1 MGSPAIAGWELGETE
16 LTGQSPILR
25 GRRGVAVGFLA
36 ALAIVSFAANEADA
50 RRYGRHGAQ
59 IESDGPPSSAI
70 VVDANSGEV
79 LHSSK
84 ADELRHPASLTKIMT
99 LYLLFERLDAGKLK
113 LDTPLSVSEH
123 ASDQAPTK
131 LGLRPEQTIVVED
144 AIKGLVT
151 RSANDAAVVIAEAIA
166 GDERSFAEMMTHK
179 AHALGMSRTVYRNAS
194 GLPSDEQVT
203 TARDQATLGRA
214 IQERFPRYYTYFS
227 TVSFNYHGQSIRNHN
242 QLLGRVEGVDGI
254 KTGYTQASGYNLVTS
269 LRRGNKHLVAVVLG
283 GSSAGSRDAKMRNLI
298 DEYIQVASTKKSAPA
313 IAEAPVARETVTAQA
328 RPAEA
333 RLSESRQAE
342 KQAEKKSAET
352 KTADARAPAAPAPAK
367 DARAA
372 GRPNPAAVYAVA
384 SYSQPIPWPNANAP
398 TPAAA
403 APATAAAAAP
413 VPTPPIAAA
422 PSVTAAPPPPVAAV
436 APAPAPPPA
445 AVAIAPAPTPPPA
458 PAPAAPA
465 TRLSAAAV
473 AAPQTQRPA
482 EPASEPLR
490 PIPVKTV
497 KVKLAP
503 TRSASIDTPPPVKTV
518 VDEPPPVRASE
529 RAAANVAP
537 APMPAPAPQR
547 KAVVEEPAPPPPTR
561 TTEFPVAT
569 VPVPAPTPMP
579 TQKFTATAPVPAD
592 EEPAAEVAPRTRS
605 AALANVPVEA
615 PALRTSQSENAVLQ
629 TSQTDNTAAHTG
641 WIIQVGAY
649 DNESDAKQRLTKAQ
663 AHAAAM
669 LSHADPFTEPVVKG
683 DKTLYRARFAGLQK
697 DQAEAVC
704 KQLKRNDID
713 CMTVR
718 N

>member
-1 MGSPAIAGWELGETE
+1 

-36 ALAIVSFAANEADA
+36 ALAVVSFAASEADA
-50 RRYGRHGAQ
+50 RRYARHGAQ

-123 ASDQAPTK
+123 AADQAPTK
-131 LGLRPEQTIVVED
+131 LGLKADQTIAVED

-151 RSANDAAVVIAEAIA
+151 RSANDAAVVIAEAVA
-166 GDERSFAEMMTHK
+166 GDERSFAELMTRK
-179 AHALGMSRTVYRNAS
+179 ARALGMNRTVYRNAS

-203 TARDQATLGRA
+203 TARDQAALGRA

-298 DEYIQVASTKKSAPA
+298 DEYIQVASSKKTAPA
-313 IAEAPVARETVTAQA
+313 IAEAPMARETVTAQA
-328 RPAEA
+328 RPAEV
-333 RLSESRQAE
+333 RPSE
-342 KQAEKKSAET
+342 KQQADKKSAET
-352 KTADARAPAAPAPAK
+352 KTADARAPSTPAPAK
-367 DARAA
+367 DGHAA

-384 SYSQPIPWPNANAP
+384 SYSQPIPWPSANAP
-398 TPAAA
+398 TAAPAAA
-403 APATAAAAAP
+403 PTVAAAP
-413 VPTPPIAAA
+413 VA
-422 PSVTAAPPPPVAAV
+422 
-436 APAPAPPPA
+436 
-445 AVAIAPAPTPPPA
+445 APAPTPPSA
-458 PAPAAPA
+458 AAPA
-465 TRLSAAAV
+465 VSVAPTPPVAATAPMPPPAVAPTAPASRLSAAAV
-473 AAPQTQRPA
+473 AAPQVPRPA
-482 EPASEPLR
+482 EPAGEPIK

-518 VDEPPPVRASE
+518 VDEPAHVRGPE
-529 RAAANVAP
+529 RAAANVVPVPAP
-537 APMPAPAPQR
+537 APERKAAVDEPAPVPARVPERAAAILAPPMPAPAPPR
-547 KAVVEEPAPPPPTR
+547 EAVVDEPTPPAKAR
-561 TTEFPVAT
+561 TTEFPIAA
-569 VPVPAPTPMP
+569 VPAPATTPKS
-579 TQKFTATAPVPAD
+579 TQRFSAAAPAPAD
-592 EEPAAEVAPRTRS
+592 EEPATAVAPPTRS
-605 AALANVPVEA
+605 AALANA
-615 PALRTSQSENAVLQ
+615 PAEALPLRTSQSENAVLR
-629 TSQTDNTAAHTG
+629 TSQTDSTVAHAG

-663 AHAAAM
+663 AHAASM

-713 CMTVR
+713 CMTIR

>member
-36 ALAIVSFAANEADA
+36 ALAVVSFAASEADA
-50 RRYGRHGAQ
+50 RRYARHGAQ

-123 ASDQAPTK
+123 AADQAPTK
-131 LGLRPEQTIVVED
+131 LGLKPEQTIVVED

-166 GDERSFAEMMTHK
+166 GDERSFAEMMTRK

-227 TVSFNYHGQSIRNHN
+227 TVTFNYHGQSIRNHN

-298 DEYIQVASTKKSAPA
+298 DEYIQVASSKKTAPA
-313 IAEAPVARETVTAQA
+313 IAEAPAAHETVTAQA
-328 RPAEA
+328 RPAEV
-333 RLSESRQAE
+333 RPSENR
-342 KQAEKKSAET
+342 QAEKKSTEKKSTET
-352 KTADARAPAAPAPAK
+352 KTADARAPSAPAPAK
-367 DARAA
+367 DARAT

-384 SYSQPIPWPNANAP
+384 SYSQPIPWPSANAP
-398 TPAAA
+398 AA
-403 APATAAAAAP
+403 APAAPAPAAIAAPTAPVAAAP
-413 VPTPPIAAA
+413 A
-422 PSVTAAPPPPVAAV
+422 VTAAPPPPPPVAAV
-436 APAPAPPPA
+436 AP
-445 AVAIAPAPTPPPA
+445 APAPTPPPA

-465 TRLSAAAV
+465 SRLSAAAV
-473 AAPQTQRPA
+473 VAPQVQRPA
-482 EPASEPLR
+482 EPAGEPIK

-518 VDEPPPVRASE
+518 VDEPTPMRAPDRAS
-529 RAAANVAP
+529 ASVAP
-537 APMPAPAPQR
+537 PLPAPAPQR
-547 KAVVEEPAPPPPTR
+547 KAVVDEPAAPMPPR
-561 TTEFPVAT
+561 TTEFPVAA
-569 VPVPAPTPMP
+569 VPVPATTPVP
-579 TQKFTATAPVPAD
+579 TQRFSAAAPSPADEVPAAAAVAAPIRAPVPAS
-592 EEPAAEVAPRTRS
+592 APIE
-605 AALANVPVEA
+605 ALP
-615 PALRTSQSENAVLQ
+615 LRTSQAENAVLRA
-629 TSQTDNTAAHTG
+629 SQTDSTVVHTG

-649 DNESDAKQRLTKAQ
+649 DNESDAKQRLTMVQ
-663 AHAAAM
+663 AHAATM
-669 LSHADPFTEPVVKG
+669 LSHADPFTEPVAKG

-713 CMTVR
+713 CMTIR

>member
-36 ALAIVSFAANEADA
+36 ALAVVSFAASEADA
-50 RRYGRHGAQ
+50 RRYARHGAQ

-123 ASDQAPTK
+123 AADQAPTK

-166 GDERSFAEMMTHK
+166 GDERSFAEMMTRK
-179 AHALGMSRTVYRNAS
+179 AHALGMGRTVYRNAS

-298 DEYIQVASTKKSAPA
+298 DEYIQVASSKKTAPA
-313 IAEAPVARETVTAQA
+313 IAEAPVVRETVTAQA
-328 RPAEA
+328 RPAEV
-333 RLSESRQAE
+333 RPSENR
-342 KQAEKKSAET
+342 QAEKKSAET
-352 KTADARAPAAPAPAK
+352 KTADARAPSAPAAAK

-384 SYSQPIPWPNANAP
+384 SYSQPIPWPSANAP
-398 TPAAA
+398 GAAPAAA
-403 APATAAAAAP
+403 APTAAAAP
-413 VPTPPIAAA
+413 VAAPAPTPPIAAA
-422 PSVTAAPPPPVAAV
+422 PAVTAAPPAV
-436 APAPAPPPA
+436 APAPAPPPPVV
-445 AVAIAPAPTPPPA
+445 AVAPAPTPPPA
-458 PAPAAPA
+458 PAAPA
-465 TRLSAAAV
+465 SRLTAAAV
-473 AAPQTQRPA
+473 AAPQNQRTA

-503 TRSASIDTPPPVKTV
+503 TRTASIDTPPPVKTV
-518 VDEPPPVRASE
+518 VDEPAPVRAPE

-537 APMPAPAPQR
+537 AAPAPQR
-547 KAVVEEPAPPPPTR
+547 KAVVDEPAPPASTR
-561 TTEFPVAT
+561 TTEFPIAA
-569 VPVPAPTPMP
+569 VPVPAPTSTP
-579 TQKFTATAPVPAD
+579 TQKFTAAAPVPAD
-592 EEPAAEVAPRTRS
+592 EEPAAEVAPPTRS
-605 AALANVPVEA
+605 AALANAPTEA
-615 PALRTSQSENAVLQ
+615 PALRTSQPEHAVLR
-629 TSQTDNTAAHTG
+629 TSQTDNTVAHSG

-649 DNESDAKQRLTKAQ
+649 DSESDAKQRLSMVQ
-663 AHAAAM
+663 AHAATM

-713 CMTVR
+713 CMTIR